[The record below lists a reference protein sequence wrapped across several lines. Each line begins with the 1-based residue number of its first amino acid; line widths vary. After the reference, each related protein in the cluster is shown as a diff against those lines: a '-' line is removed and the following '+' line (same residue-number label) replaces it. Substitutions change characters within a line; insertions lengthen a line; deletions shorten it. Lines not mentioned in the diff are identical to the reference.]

1 MLQNAILITGAG
13 QRIGF
18 YLAKAFLHNTSYPVV
33 FTYKTYRPGVQAL
46 LDQGAVGFQVDLTDD
61 HALADFLQWLAQK
74 VTSLRA
80 VIHNAS
86 IWTKESHLNKQPH
99 HLTDMMALHVSA
111 PYQIN
116 LACQTLLANASLLPT
131 DIIHITDAKIND
143 GDAQQIAY
151 LASKTAL
158 HSLTK
163 SFAKAF
169 APQIKVNEIQPG
181 LVIFNEHDT
190 QLYRQQR
197 LAEMAIPIEP
207 GAQTIW
213 QTVQAI
219 MSLPNTTG
227 SAFRLS
233 ND

>member
-1 MLQNAILITGAG
+1 MLQNAILITGAS

-18 YLAKAFLHNTSYPVV
+18 YLAEAFLRNTPYPVV

-46 LDQGAVGFQVDLTDD
+46 LDQGALGFQVDLTDET
-61 HALADFLQWLAQK
+61 ALADFLQCLPSK
-74 VTSLRA
+74 VKSLRA

-86 IWTKESHLNKQPH
+86 VWAKESQLLEQPQHLVE
-99 HLTDMMALHVSA
+99 MMALHVTV

-116 LACQTLLANASLLPT
+116 LACRALLSKATHLPT
-131 DIIHITDAKIND
+131 DILHITDAKIND
-143 GDAQQIAY
+143 GDGQQIAY

-158 HSLTK
+158 HSMTK

-181 LVIFNEHDT
+181 LVIFNPQDNE
-190 QLYRQQR
+190 LYRQQR

-213 QTVQAI
+213 QMVQTI
-219 MSLPNTTG
+219 MNLPNTTG